1 MEHNPRNEWVAARLA
16 PLAPAWTPDL
26 IRARDLVQRN
36 GARRHV
42 GIYGALAAAAVV
54 LVILAPSGRT
64 LAQDLWYRM
73 FVSRVEVVRLDLSQ
87 VPLDTSIRT
96 DGIQRTVATAREAAE
111 RAGFVPRFP
120 TADVLA
126 EAPALSVTGPIE
138 ITQTIRTQDLEA
150 ALARAGANDL
160 EVPATWNGVTL
171 RGFVGPLVIATYPG
185 NVEIV
190 QTTPIRLEMP
200 AGFPLARLAE
210 TAFRT
215 AGLSWWEARK
225 LGEEYAAN
233 PAWLLDVPPNDFA
246 SVETIA
252 LPGGEGLLIEEAG
265 GEANATVVVSRP
277 TRLYTVSSPSRELS
291 IRVAATLR

>member
-1 MEHNPRNEWVAARLA
+1 MEHNHRNEWVAARLA

-26 IRARDLVQRN
+26 IRARDLVQRT

-42 GIYGALAAAAVV
+42 GIYGAFAAAAVV

-73 FVSRVEVVRLDLSQ
+73 FVSRVAVVRLDLSQ

-138 ITQTIRTQDLEA
+138 ITQTIRTRDLEA
-150 ALARAGANDL
+150 ALTRAGANDL
-160 EVPATWNGVTL
+160 EVPAEWNGVTL

-185 NVEIV
+185 SVEIV

-200 AGFPLARLAE
+200 TEFPLARLAE

-215 AGLSWWEARK
+215 AG
-225 LGEEYAAN
+225 
-233 PAWLLDVPPNDFA
+233 
-246 SVETIA
+246 
-252 LPGGEGLLIEEAG
+252 
-265 GEANATVVVSRP
+265 
-277 TRLYTVSSPSRELS
+277 
-291 IRVAATLR
+291 